1 MKRIVMTAF
10 CAFFLLAPALAQADD
25 SFPLREKYPEVK
37 WMGTEELYGSLENTI
52 VVDARNAME
61 FNVIHI
67 VGAKNHLVGK
77 MKKDDLLQLRELSSE
92 TPFVFYCNGHTC
104 SKSYKAAEKARFW
117 GFDNIY
123 AYDAGIFDWSE
134 AHPDKVEFF
143 DEVLSPADLQ
153 ARLIGKSD
161 FTSACLE
168 PGEFMSKVNSGS
180 YRLFDVRDRKE
191 RGENPMRLAGTTKLT
206 VDEMV
211 GFLAKPGAL
220 PESGLLVFDNVGK
233 QVRWMQYYF
242 EKHGITDYHF
252 LKGGVA
258 HWQEMGWSPEGK
270 QVGSGS

>member
-1 MKRIVMTAF
+1 MKRMGLLVL
-10 CAFFLLAPALAQADD
+10 CAITLLAPTLVQANDD
-25 SFPLREKYPEVK
+25 YPLRDKYPEVK
-37 WMGTEELYGSLENTI
+37 WIDTDELYDALGDAI

-61 FNVIHI
+61 YNVIHI
-67 VGAKNHLVGK
+67 AGSRNYLVGK
-77 MKKDDLLQLRELSSE
+77 MKKGDLLQLRALSSE
-92 TPFVFYCNGHTC
+92 TPLVFYCNGHNC

-123 AYDAGIFDWSE
+123 AYDAGIFEWSE
-134 AHPDKVEFF
+134 AYPEQVEFF
-143 DEVLSPADLQ
+143 DEVLSAAELKTK
-153 ARLIGKSD
+153 LIGKSD
-161 FTSACLE
+161 FAAACLE
-168 PGEFMSKVNSGS
+168 PEQFMAKVNQGS

-191 RGENPMRLAGTTKLT
+191 RGENPMRLTGTTKLT

-220 PESGLLVFDNVGK
+220 PSSGLLVFDNVGK

-258 HWQEMGWSPEGK
+258 HWQEAGWNPEGTREA
-270 QVGSGS
+270 SGS